1 MNQVRIGGGSEYV
14 LFELL
19 SHEVTDGWYEMRASV
34 AVPGFTSAVNAFLE
48 PTDFAQFEQQ
58 LKVLYDTLQGTA
70 ELHPC
75 ESQIN
80 VVLTGNG
87 RGGIEV
93 TGDISSISW
102 TNKLQYGFTID
113 QTFLVDTLA
122 QLEQLGSG
130 V

>member
-1 MNQVRIGGGSEYV
+1 MQVC
-14 LFELL
+14 
-19 SHEVTDGWYEMRASV
+19 V
-34 AVPGFTSAVNAFLE
+34 AVPGFGTSVNAFLKSI
-48 PTDFAQFEQQ
+48 DFADLEQQ
-58 LKVLYDTLQGTA
+58 VKVRRDTLQGTA
-70 ELHPC
+70 ELHPL

-122 QLEQLGSG
+122 QLEQLSAG
-130 V
+130 VAL